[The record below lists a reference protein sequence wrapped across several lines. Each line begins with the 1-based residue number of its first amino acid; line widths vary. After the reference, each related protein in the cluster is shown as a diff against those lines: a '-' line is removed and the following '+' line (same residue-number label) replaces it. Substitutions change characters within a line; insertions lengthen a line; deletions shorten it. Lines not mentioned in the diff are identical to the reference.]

1 MKYDLTTV
9 DSNAYCI
16 MGYIIA
22 GMRKGGF
29 TEQQIKEYKSKAMS
43 SDYNNLVAVSLD
55 YMEMLNDTNR

>member
-22 GMRKGGF
+22 AMRKEGY
-29 TEQQIKEYKSKAMS
+29 TEAQVKEYRSKAMS

-55 YMEMLNDTNR
+55 YLDKLNG

>member
-22 GMRKGGF
+22 AMRKEGY
-29 TEQQIKEYKSKAMS
+29 TEAQVKEYRSKAMS
-43 SDYNNLVAVSLD
+43 SDYYNLIATSLD
-55 YMEMLNDTNR
+55 YLDELNG